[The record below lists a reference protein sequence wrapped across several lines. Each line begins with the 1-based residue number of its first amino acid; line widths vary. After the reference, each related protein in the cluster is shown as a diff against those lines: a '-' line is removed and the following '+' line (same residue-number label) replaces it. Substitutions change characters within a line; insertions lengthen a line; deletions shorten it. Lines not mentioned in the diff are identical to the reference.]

1 MADSR
6 ELFVNPNEI
15 RNCSNQI
22 NSIADQMKDTLDNL
36 VIKMESTEATYQA
49 QSATDMRDKFNELK
63 PELEKFTAYLRK
75 VSAYLIQNVAEPA
88 EVVDQ
93 VASQNVASIAAVRSI
108 TAIVL
113 LRFSALCWGKES
125 AMYIS
130 SSDRLRI

>member
-1 MADSR
+1 
-6 ELFVNPNEI
+6 
-15 RNCSNQI
+15 
-22 NSIADQMKDTLDNL
+22 MKDTLDNL

-93 VASQNVASIAAVRSI
+93 VASQNVASIKKPR
-108 TAIVL
+108 
-113 LRFSALCWGKES
+113 
-125 AMYIS
+125 
-130 SSDRLRI
+130 